1 MGLSELDLF
10 FRFCA
15 RPVSSLVMPGGKK
28 NYPEHKVIVVGAGG
42 AGKSALTQMFMYGN
56 FVEEYDP
63 TTADSY
69 RKIIE
74 VDGEKCQLDILDT
87 AGQEEYM
94 RDNYYR
100 LGEGFLCVYS
110 ITMRDTFSAV
120 NRFYDHILA
129 VKGKDEVPL
138 ILVGSKCDLEQD
150 REVKAD
156 EGKALAKEFSCP
168 FFETSAKT
176 RVNVDEVFEELVRI
190 VQKSKRA
197 DGGDAPQ
204 SNSASKEG
212 GGGCCILQ

>member
-1 MGLSELDLF
+1 MGCTRSF

-100 LGEGFLCVYS
+100 LGEGFLIIYS
-110 ITMRDTFSAV
+110 IIMRDTFVAT
-120 NRFYDHILA
+120 NRFYDHILQ
-129 VKGKDEVPL
+129 VKGKEEVPL
-138 ILVGSKCDLEQD
+138 VLIGSKCDLESS
-150 REVKAD
+150 RVVSSS
-156 EGKALAKEFSCP
+156 EGQELAQKWGCP

-176 RVNVDEVFEELVRI
+176 EAN
-190 VQKSKRA
+190 
-197 DGGDAPQ
+197 
-204 SNSASKEG
+204 
-212 GGGCCILQ
+212 

>member
-1 MGLSELDLF
+1 MS
-10 FRFCA
+10 R
-15 RPVSSLVMPGGKK
+15 KK
-28 NYPEHKVIVVGAGG
+28 SAYPEHKVIVVGAGG

-69 RKIIE
+69 RKIID

-110 ITMRDTFSAV
+110 ITMRDTFVATH
-120 NRFYDHILA
+120 RFYDHILQ
-129 VKGKDEVPL
+129 VKNKEEVPL
-138 ILVGSKCDLEQD
+138 ILVGSKCDLEGD
-150 REVKAD
+150 REVQKA
-156 EGKALAKEFSCP
+156 EGEDLSSNWGCP

-176 RVNVDEVFEELVRI
+176 RVNVDEVFTELVRK
-190 VQKSKRA
+190 VKLFKE
-197 DGGDAPQ
+197 
-204 SNSASKEG
+204 KEG
-212 GGGCCILQ
+212 GAEVQKTDSSCCVLL

>member
-1 MGLSELDLF
+1 MSNK
-10 FRFCA
+10 R
-15 RPVSSLVMPGGKK
+15 RN

-74 VDGEKCQLDILDT
+74 IDGEKCQLDILDT

-94 RDNYYR
+94 RDNYYK

-110 ITMRDTFSAV
+110 ITMRDTFNAV
-120 NRFYDHILA
+120 NRFHDHIVQ
-129 VKGKDEVPL
+129 VKQTKEVPM
-138 ILVGSKCDLEQD
+138 ILVGSKGDLEQD
-150 REVKAD
+150 REVTKD
-156 EGKALAKEFSCP
+156 EGKALADKFSCP

-190 VQKSKRA
+190 VQQSKRVA
-197 DGGDAPQ
+197 GEATTATQ
-204 SNSASKEG
+204 KEKS
-212 GGGCCILQ
+212 GCCVML

>member
-1 MGLSELDLF
+1 MSKKK
-10 FRFCA
+10 
-15 RPVSSLVMPGGKK
+15 SS
-28 NYPEHKVIVVGAGG
+28 YPEHKVIVVVAGG

-110 ITMRDTFSAV
+110 ITMRDTFVAT
-120 NRFYDHILA
+120 NRFYDHILQ

-138 ILVGSKCDLEQD
+138 ILVGSKCDLEGD
-150 REVKAD
+150 REVQKD
-156 EGKALAKEFSCP
+156 EGLELAQKWGCP
-168 FFETSAKT
+168 FYETSAKT
-176 RVNVDEVFEELVRI
+176 RINVDEVFTELVRI
-190 VQKSKRA
+190 VKISKKK
-197 DGGDAPQ
+197 DGGGAEE
-204 SNSASKEG
+204 KESS
-212 GGGCCILQ
+212 GCCVLM

>member
-1 MGLSELDLF
+1 MS
-10 FRFCA
+10 
-15 RPVSSLVMPGGKK
+15 KK
-28 NYPEHKVIVVGAGG
+28 KSNYPEHKVIVVGAGG

-110 ITMRDTFSAV
+110 ITMRDTFASV
-120 NRFYDHILA
+120 NRFYDHILQ
-129 VKGKDEVPL
+129 VKGKEEVPL

-150 REVKAD
+150 RDVQRS
-156 EGKALAKEFSCP
+156 EGQALAEKFGCP

-176 RVNVDEVFEELVRI
+176 RVNVDEVFTELVRI
-190 VQKSKRA
+190 VQKSKMQQH
-197 DGGDAPQ
+197 PQ
-204 SNSASKEG
+204 EEGPSAKKS
-212 GGGCCILQ
+212 CCSLM

>member
-1 MGLSELDLF
+1 MS
-10 FRFCA
+10 
-15 RPVSSLVMPGGKK
+15 KK
-28 NYPEHKVIVVGAGG
+28 RSNYPEHKVIVVGAGG

-110 ITMRDTFSAV
+110 ITMRDTFASV
-120 NRFYDHILA
+120 NRFYDHILQ
-129 VKGKDEVPL
+129 VKGTDDVPL
-138 ILVGSKCDLEQD
+138 ILVGSKCDLEND
-150 REVKAD
+150 RDVSRA
-156 EGKALAKEFSCP
+156 EGEALAEKYGCP

-176 RVNVDEVFEELVRI
+176 RVNVDEVFTELVRI
-190 VQKSKRA
+190 VQNAKRA
-197 DGGDAPQ
+197 Q
-204 SNSASKEG
+204 NSGNEDTQTDKSQ
-212 GGGCCILQ
+212 CCVIL

>member
-1 MGLSELDLF
+1 MSKKP
-10 FRFCA
+10 RFQ
-15 RPVSSLVMPGGKK
+15 
-28 NYPEHKVIVVGAGG
+28 EHKVIVIGAGG

-74 VDGEKCQLDILDT
+74 VDNEKCQLDILDT

-110 ITMRDTFSAV
+110 ITMRDTFTAV
-120 NRFYDHILA
+120 NRFYDHLLS
-129 VKGKDEVPL
+129 VKGTEDVPL
-138 ILVGSKCDLEQD
+138 ILVGSKCDLEAD
-150 REVKAD
+150 REVPTA
-156 EGKALAKEFSCP
+156 EGQALADKYKIP

-176 RVNVDEVFEELVRI
+176 RVNVDEVFHELVRI
-190 VQKSKRA
+190 VKKA
-197 DGGDAPQ
+197 KDA
-204 SNSASKEG
+204 EG
-212 GGGCCILQ
+212 GAEQETTDTQKGCAGKCVLL

>member
-1 MGLSELDLF
+1 MGSK
-10 FRFCA
+10 R
-15 RPVSSLVMPGGKK
+15 RN

-110 ITMRDTFSAV
+110 ITMRDTFNSV
-120 NRFYDHILA
+120 NRFYDHILQ
-129 VKGKDEVPL
+129 VKSKDEVPL

-150 REVKAD
+150 REVSTD
-156 EGKALAKEFSCP
+156 QGKQLAEKFKCP
-168 FFETSAKT
+168 FYETSAKT
-176 RVNVDEVFEELVRI
+176 RVNVDQVFEELVRI
-190 VQKSKRA
+190 VQKSKRKDGEPEVQGNRA
-197 DGGDAPQ
+197 D
-204 SNSASKEG
+204 
-212 GGGCCILQ
+212 CCVIC